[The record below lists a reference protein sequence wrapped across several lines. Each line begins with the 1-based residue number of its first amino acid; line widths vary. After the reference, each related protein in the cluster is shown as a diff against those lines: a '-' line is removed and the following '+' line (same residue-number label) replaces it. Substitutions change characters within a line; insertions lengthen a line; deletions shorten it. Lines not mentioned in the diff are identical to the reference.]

1 MCDWLRRLFAGRR
14 VCTGREALQLMMRSD
29 TELYALAQ
37 TAVAGAIR
45 AVVKGRKVQAGLIEQ
60 QADMASRMI
69 VLDLLDALH
78 ATIRRVEEDG
88 LTQKGGR

>member
-1 MCDWLRRLFAGRR
+1 MCDWLKRLFAGRR
-14 VCTGREALQLMMRSD
+14 VCTGREALLLMRSD

-45 AVVKGRKVQAGLIEQ
+45 AVVKGRKVQAGLIDQ
-60 QADMASRMI
+60 QAAAAGRVI